1 MKART
6 LGARKRA
13 LAKTAL
19 TGTSGGDERSSA
31 VSRPPRAT
39 SVSPSMASRSVSF
52 AGCMNVKG
60 LLAVTLTALALSL
73 GDVSRLPQ
81 GWSTQATL
89 DASQACRA
97 KVVGGGDGAG
107 NRLMIRCG
115 SSHAGV
121 YSVTQSIS
129 AEPYRGRRVLLSA
142 RIRGQA
148 LQGRAGLVLKAET
161 RERRL
166 LAMDDMRLNPVQGDT
181 RWIDARVLLDVDP
194 EADSIT
200 LGAAVEAGAGTA
212 WVESVRFDVASP
224 DDVGIA
230 VVVRPEAPALPAQPR
245 NLGFR

>member
-1 MKART
+1 
-6 LGARKRA
+6 
-13 LAKTAL
+13 
-19 TGTSGGDERSSA
+19 
-31 VSRPPRAT
+31 
-39 SVSPSMASRSVSF
+39 
-52 AGCMNVKG
+52 MNVKG

-97 KVVGGGDGAG
+97 KVVGGGDGDGAG

-194 EADSIT
+194 DADSIT

-212 WVESVRFDVASP
+212 WVESVRFDVASA
-224 DDVGIA
+224 DDAGIA